1 MYLAAETE
9 SQMNR
14 AFTNILTKDVAITAQ
29 FYQDLLG
36 MKRVG
41 DFGWFVVLS
50 HDDMPQFE
58 LGILD
63 QYHETIPETVSA
75 EPTGII
81 VTFVVDDVE
90 EVHSQAVAMEAEII
104 EKPNDLPYG
113 QRRLLLRDPTGAVV
127 DVSSPI
133 R

>member
-1 MYLAAETE
+1 
-9 SQMNR
+9 MNR
-14 AFTNILTKDVAITAQ
+14 AFTNILTKDVANTAQ

-58 LGILD
+58 IGILD
-63 QYHETIPETVSA
+63 QGHETIPEAVSTDPA
-75 EPTGII
+75 GFIA
-81 VTFVVDDVE
+81 TFVVDDLE
-90 EVHSQAVAMEAEII
+90 EVYSQAVAMEAEII
-104 EKPNDLPYG
+104 EEPNDLPYG
-113 QRRLLLRDPTGAVV
+113 QRRLLLRDPAGAVV

-133 R
+133 K